1 MGTLEEL
8 GASYARLAHARETRF
23 VVARSRAHV
32 TEVAGLAGW
41 ASERE
46 GASEGLVGAMS
57 AHVLDVASVR
67 VADLPALASEAA
79 SQRRA
84 LVTDNT
90 LLTACGC
97 NPLALGAQA
106 CLEELG
112 RLDRQDG
119 PSVLCAVSVGSS
131 RVRGRARAC
140 DPQLASSV
148 LEATRAHDAGLSA
161 AELSWLEARLEA
173 LPARVRAANDAAMAT
188 AEYLR
193 CHPLVSRVLYPG
205 LPEAPDHELAAS
217 ELRFGF
223 GPVVGFDLVPD
234 APALAAHGR
243 FVKFLGW
250 RTSSRAFAVRE
261 AGEERVGFRLFVD
274 PSDTA
279 SSLVGALEEGLR

>member
-23 VVARSRAHV
+23 VVARSRANA

-41 ASERE
+41 ACERA
-46 GASEGLVGAMS
+46 GASDGLVGAMS
-57 AHVLDVASVR
+57 VHVLDVASVR
-67 VADLPALASEAA
+67 VADLPALAGRAA

-84 LVTDNT
+84 LVADNT
-90 LLTACGC
+90 LPTACGC
-97 NPLALGAQA
+97 SPLALGAQV

-119 PSVLCAVSVGSS
+119 PSVLCAVSVGPS

-148 LEATRAHDAGLSA
+148 LEAARAHDAGLSA
-161 AELSWLEARLEA
+161 AELAWLEGRVEGLG
-173 LPARVRAANDAAMAT
+173 ARVRAANDAAMAA

-205 LPEAPDHELAAS
+205 LPDAPDHELAAS

-223 GPVVGFDLVPD
+223 GPVVGFDLVGS
-234 APALAAHGR
+234 AGALRAHGR
-243 FVKFLGW
+243 FVRQLGA
-250 RTSSRAFAVRE
+250 TCASRAFAVRE
-261 AGEERVGFRLFVD
+261 AGDSQVGFRLFVD
-274 PSDTA
+274 PADDA
-279 SSLVGALEEGLR
+279 AALVGALEAGLR